1 MNPSFSLLT
10 TEPISFPLL
19 SQAHID
25 NPLKKHHAPH
35 QNLPVSI
42 LNSPMPLTHPLL
54 PFPLLLSPLPQH
66 PLLLLLQIYA
76 NPHLQKKR
84 GWFDADDIPL
94 AILKKYKVPKNS
106 SESISNMELAALSL
120 TSLKGSA
127 PPLRPMG
134 SFLASSLPIPLRIFG

>member
-35 QNLPVSI
+35 QNLPFSI
-42 LNSPMPLTHPLL
+42 LNSPMPLT
-54 PFPLLLSPLPQH
+54 H